1 MSDANTVIDL
11 LKIGKD
17 EAVAITGPG
26 RKPLTYSGLRRQVTN
41 TVSSLNELGVGRN
54 DTVAIVLPNGPEM
67 AVAFT
72 AIATGATTAP
82 LNPAY
87 REKELQFYMSDLQV
101 RLLVVEEGSD
111 TPARSVAEQL
121 EIPVAQL
128 RRSPDSASI
137 HFELVGDPVREG
149 PRLGGFAQADDIA
162 LVLHTSGT
170 TARPR
175 WFR

>member
-1 MSDANTVIDL
+1 MSDTNTIIDL

-26 RKPLTYSGLRRQVTN
+26 RKPLTYSDLRRQVTN
-41 TVSSLNELGVGRN
+41 TVSRLNELGVGRN

-87 REKELQFYMSDLQV
+87 REEELQFYMSDLKV

-111 TPARSVAEQL
+111 TPARSVAKEL
-121 EIPVAQL
+121 KIPVAQL
-128 RRSPDSASI
+128 RRSPDGA
-137 HFELVGDPVREG
+137 GNAK
-149 PRLGGFAQADDIA
+149 GFAPGLLIPQVRYR
-162 LVLHTSGT
+162 LQLKG
-170 TARPR
+170 
-175 WFR
+175 